1 MILLFW
7 KSLLIWWNLRKSWF
21 NPSFCRKWPLARDR
35 LVWEMKND
43 YWADCYWVKL
53 VSSRFFSVNRD
64 STKINVWRQA
74 ITKSAKIN
82 NVKLFLKYHWPGNTT
97 IYAFIAES
105 YVYLTEKILF
115 RSAFCSAQAAIEQ
128 TSNSVIF
135 LVKTKVLET
144 HENWT
149 LIQHIWKIIVICA
162 NLSNPTLS
170 SQNEF
175 WSKAILFLLQT
186 DIRAIRSTG

>member
-1 MILLFW
+1 ME
-7 KSLLIWWNLRKSWF
+7 SYSNLRKSWF
-21 NPSFCRKWPLARDR
+21 NPSFCRKWPLAARDR

-105 YVYLTEKILF
+105 YVSFTEKILF
-115 RSAFCSAQAAIEQ
+115 PSAFFSAQGANIKW
-128 TSNSVIF
+128 SNSVF
-135 LVKTKVLET
+135 FVKTGNKSLFLET
-144 HENWT
+144 RENWT

-175 WSKAILFLLQT
+175 WSKTILFLLQT
-186 DIRAIRSTG
+186 DIRAIRSAG